1 VVLHFCG
8 NDVFSTNIP
17 QTFIN
22 SSGLE
27 LEEFFYI
34 KGGNM
39 KHLFT
44 LDELTVLDIQAI
56 LDEAIQIK
64 NGKED
69 NTLKGKKVAN
79 LFFEN
84 STRTHY
90 SFIAAEQ
97 NLGIIDTNFNAAASS
112 IKKGESLYDTVKTFE
127 AIGFDALVIRH
138 PQNNYFEQLESIQIP
153 IMNGGDGTGNH
164 PTQSLLDLMTIYEEF
179 GRFDGL
185 HITIVGDIRHSR
197 VAHTN
202 IKVMERLGMNVTIS
216 GPQEFDDG
224 SATYITLEEALQ
236 QADIIMLL
244 RVQYERHGYEI
255 QLSKEEYLKSYG
267 LTMEKVEQMKP
278 TAIIM
283 HPAPFNRKTEID
295 DDVVECYKSRI
306 FKQMTNGVYVRMAV
320 LKRAFS

>member
-1 VVLHFCG
+1 
-8 NDVFSTNIP
+8 
-17 QTFIN
+17 
-22 SSGLE
+22 
-27 LEEFFYI
+27 
-34 KGGNM
+34 M
-39 KHLFT
+39 KNLFT
-44 LDELTVLDIQAI
+44 LKDLSVLDIHEI
-56 LDEAIQIK
+56 LEEAIRFKKGQ
-64 NGKED
+64 EF
-69 NTLKGKKVAN
+69 TELQGKKVVN

-97 NLGIIDTNFNAAASS
+97 NLGMKDTNFNAAASS
-112 IKKGESLYDTVKTFE
+112 VKKGESLYDTIRTFE
-127 AIGFDALVIRH
+127 SLGFDAMVVRH
-138 PQNNYFEQLESIQIP
+138 PQNNYFNQLGDINVP

-179 GRFDGL
+179 GKFEGL
-185 HITIVGDIRHSR
+185 KVTIVGDIRHSR

-202 IKVMERLGMNVTIS
+202 IKVMKRLGMEVFIS
-216 GPQEFDDG
+216 GPEEFDDG
-224 SATYITLEEALQ
+224 SGEYIEFNKAVKEM
-236 QADIIMLL
+236 DVIMLL

-255 QLSKEEYLKSYG
+255 QLSKEEYLRDYG
-267 LTMEKVEQMKP
+267 ITMDKVEKMQKH
-278 TAIIM
+278 AIIM